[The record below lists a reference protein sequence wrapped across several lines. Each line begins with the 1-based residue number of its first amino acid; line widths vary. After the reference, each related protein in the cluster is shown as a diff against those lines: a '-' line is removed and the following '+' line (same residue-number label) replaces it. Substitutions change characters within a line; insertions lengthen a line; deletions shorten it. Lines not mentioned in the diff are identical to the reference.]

1 MWHLF
6 SRQLVICGTSVYY
19 RLIQVVCSTPCS
31 QIKRLL
37 ITSLASCLRSPRYHT
52 GCSIVTLTH
61 SLQYLYHRSSVF
73 TTEKNWKTS
82 FQTHLLQSNT
92 LTAIL
97 STTSGIEWSEWDKR
111 TPKNKMLI
119 SALKMTDLESS
130 KTGILLGTPTSVLSP
145 FPQAPSAASP
155 VVVVFSWQ
163 DKRIFTQQP

>member
-6 SRQLVICGTSVYY
+6 SRQFVIGGTSVYY

-111 TPKNKMLI
+111 TPKKKNAHFCPQNDR
-119 SALKMTDLESS
+119 S
-130 KTGILLGTPTSVLSP
+130 GILKNRDPFGDPNLGP
-145 FPQAPSAASP
+145 FTIS
-155 VVVVFSWQ
+155 
-163 DKRIFTQQP
+163 TGT